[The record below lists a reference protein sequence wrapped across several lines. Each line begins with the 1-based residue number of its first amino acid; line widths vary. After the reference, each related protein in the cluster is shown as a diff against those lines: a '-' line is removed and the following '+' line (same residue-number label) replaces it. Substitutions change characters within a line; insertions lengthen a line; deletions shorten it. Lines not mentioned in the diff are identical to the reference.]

1 MKNDIN
7 KRAMLVTLKMKKFG
21 LLKTNDKIKNEYS
34 VSKGVSV
41 SALRTSIELLDDRYV
56 RPLIK
61 SFNAVRTFHYSFSL
75 PFEVGKERIL
85 STKAHSDYTKGYND
99 LRDIA
104 MAEKI
109 KFLGMYGEALRDAE
123 DRLHCS
129 VDGDSLFDPSLYPTL
144 DQMTNDYWTID
155 VEFGTIPDSD
165 HIFLHLPK
173 ATIDKIKL
181 DTEAMLQRKVNV
193 SLGDLRD
200 QLKDRV
206 DETIKRLGK
215 TKVRKGALDLIGRFA
230 DDIAKFDMFDDDA
243 IFKVANLGKTL
254 AASTDGELISDDD
267 DERKRVVDK
276 LNELKDSVLL

>member
-34 VSKGVSV
+34 ISKGVSV

-61 SFNAVRTFHYSFSL
+61 SFNAVRTFHYDYTL
-75 PFEVGKERIL
+75 PFAIGKERIL
-85 STKAHSDYTKGYND
+85 STKKHSEYTKGYND
-99 LRDIA
+99 LRDVA
-104 MAEKI
+104 MNEKV
-109 KFLGMYGEALRDAE
+109 KFLGMYDEALKDAE

-129 VDGDSLFDPSLYPTL
+129 VDDDSLFNPNLYPTL

-155 VEFGTIPDSD
+155 VEFGTIPDVN
-165 HIFLHLPK
+165 HILLDLPT
-173 ATIDKIKL
+173 ATIDKIK
-181 DTEAMLQRKVNV
+181 DDSKAELQRKIDV
-193 SLGDLRD
+193 SVSA
-200 QLKDRV
+200 LKTELKNRV

-243 IFKVANLGKTL
+243 IFKIANLGKTL
-254 AASTDGELISDDD
+254 AASTDAELLNDDD
-267 DERKRVVDK
+267 DEKAKITDK
-276 LNELKDSVLL
+276 LKALKDSVLL